1 MTIHSPAI
9 KFEPMF
15 RQVTI
20 AVLLVF
26 ALFHGAVV
34 YARAAGNRE
43 HLQNASMSIDGV
55 RRTYVY
61 SVPASVRGRDNVP
74 LVLVFHGHFGTGPS
88 MERMSHFSATAE
100 EKGFIAVFPNGIQR
114 GWNDGR
120 GLSSADD
127 VAFTKA
133 LIAEFERHYRVDPKR
148 IYAAGLSN
156 GGFFSERLACELSD
170 RIAAVA
176 AVAALMSDALEP
188 VCKPSRPV
196 SILYIQGTKDPIV
209 PIGGG
214 PIGAQRGTA
223 ISLEDSVRF
232 WRTRNH
238 TQGAAAVTDL
248 PQRTPD
254 GTNVKRTAY
263 GGGDQGSE
271 VVEYVIEN
279 GGHSWPNGPQYL
291 PAALVGKVTHQIDG
305 SEVIWEFFS
314 RHKRD

>member
-1 MTIHSPAI
+1 MSRRAS
-9 KFEPMF
+9 
-15 RQVTI
+15 I
-20 AVLLVF
+20 AAF
-26 ALFHGAVV
+26 LFLSLCLGAAVSAA
-34 YARAAGNRE
+34 ARTRE
-43 HLQNASMSIDGV
+43 RLQNASMNIDGV

-61 SVPASVRGRDNVP
+61 SVPEPVQGRDNVP

-88 MERMSHFSATAE
+88 MERMSRFSDTAA
-100 EKGFIAVFPNGIQR
+100 KQGFIAIFPNGIQR

-120 GLSSADD
+120 GLSSTDD

-133 LIAEFERHYRVDPKR
+133 RIAEFERRFHVDPKR

-170 RIAAVA
+170 QIAAVA

-214 PIGAQRGTA
+214 AIGAQRGTA

-232 WRTRNH
+232 WRSRNH
-238 TQGAAAVTDL
+238 TQGEEAITDL
-248 PQRTPD
+248 PQGTPD
-254 GTNVKRTAY
+254 GTSVQRTVY
-263 GGGDQGSE
+263 GGGEQGSE
-271 VVEYVIEN
+271 VIEYVIEG

-305 SEVIWEFFS
+305 CEVILEFFS
-314 RHKRD
+314 RHRRE